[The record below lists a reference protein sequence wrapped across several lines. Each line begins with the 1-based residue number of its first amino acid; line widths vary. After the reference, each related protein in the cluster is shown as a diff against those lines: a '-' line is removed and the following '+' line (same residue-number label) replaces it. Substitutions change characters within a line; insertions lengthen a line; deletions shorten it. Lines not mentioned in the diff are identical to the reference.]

1 MTMKNDLSF
10 DVVVIGGGHA
20 GCEAAAAAARLG
32 VNTALFTH
40 KFETIGEMSC
50 NPAIG
55 GLGKGH
61 LVREIDALDGVMGV
75 VADKS
80 GIQFRLLNRSR
91 GPAVR
96 GPRTQSDRSLY
107 KKYMQEK
114 LVNYCNLSIFSDPV
128 IKFNFKNNGING
140 FITESGKE
148 IKSTKIILTTGTFLN
163 GLIHIGEKKTPAGR
177 YNEKPSTGLSE
188 QLKKYNF
195 KIGRLK
201 TGTPPRLD
209 SRTINFEILEEQYAD
224 EDPYFFSFLTKK
236 NINKQIS
243 CRMTYTNEAVHKIIS
258 KNIKRSAMY
267 SGSIQGVGPRYCP
280 SIEDKIVKFADKQ
293 KHQIFLEPEGLND
306 NTIYPNGISTSLP
319 EDVQQEICNKING
332 LENVKILRPGY
343 AIEYDFV
350 DPRELFLTLETK
362 KIKNFYLAGQINGT
376 TGYEEAAAQ
385 GLIAGINAALAVKN
399 KEPFI
404 LDRSEAY
411 IGVMIDDLVTKG
423 VVEPYRMFT
432 SRAEYRLSLRSDN
445 ADIRITQKG
454 IDIGLVSKDRKNIFD
469 DKSKNLKKTQL
480 KMEKLLITPSKVS
493 NYGIKIAKDG
503 VKRSA
508 IQILSQKSVNMD
520 KIREI
525 WPEIIYVS
533 REIDEQ
539 IEINSHYK
547 GYLKKQNAD
556 IISFKRDENLI
567 IPENLNYDEFSGL
580 SNEVKSKFKQ
590 IKPKTMGQALR
601 IDGITP
607 AAVYILLS
615 HLKRKS
621 IKHIA

>member
-1 MTMKNDLSF
+1 MKKDLSF

-20 GCEAAAAAARLG
+20 GCEAAAASARLG

-40 KFETIGEMSC
+40 NKNTIGEMSC

-61 LVREIDALDGVMGV
+61 LVREIDALDGVMGD

-96 GPRTQSDRSLY
+96 GPRTQTDRSLY

-114 LVNYCNLSIFSDPV
+114 LLNYCNLSIFSDSV
-128 IKFNFKNNGING
+128 IEFIFSRNEING
-140 FITESGKE
+140 FTTSSGKK
-148 IKSTKIILTTGTFLN
+148 IKASKIILTTGTFLN
-163 GLIHIGEKKTPAGR
+163 GLIHIGEDRTPAGR
-177 YNEKPSTGLSE
+177 FNEKPSTGLSD

-209 SRTINFEILEEQYAD
+209 SRTINFQNLEKQYAD
-224 EDPYFFSFLTKK
+224 ENPYFFSFLTKK

-243 CRMTYTNEAVHKIIS
+243 CSMTYTNKHVHKIIS
-258 KNIKRSAMY
+258 KNIRRSAMY

-280 SIEDKIVKFADKQ
+280 SIEDKIYKFADKQ
-293 KHQIFLEPEGLND
+293 RHQIFLEPEGLND
-306 NTIYPNGISTSLP
+306 YTIYPNGISTSLP
-319 EDVQQEICNKING
+319 TEVQQEICNNISG

-343 AIEYDFV
+343 AIEYDYV

-362 KIKNFYLAGQINGT
+362 KIRNLYLAGQINGT

-385 GLIAGINAALAVKN
+385 GLIAGTNAAISIKR

-423 VVEPYRMFT
+423 VAEPYRMFT

-445 ADIRITQKG
+445 ADLRLTEKG
-454 IDIGLVSKDRKNIFD
+454 INIGLVLNKRKEIYKE
-469 DKSKNLKKTQL
+469 KSKELKKIQN
-480 KMEKLLITPSKVS
+480 KMEKLMITPSKVS
-493 NYGIKIAKDG
+493 NYGVNIAKDG

-508 IQILSQKSVNMD
+508 IQLLCQKSVNMS

-525 WPEIIYVS
+525 WPEINYIS

-539 IEINSHYK
+539 LEINSHYR

-556 IISFKRDENLI
+556 ILAFKRDESLI
-567 IPENLNYDEFSGL
+567 IPKNLDYDQFSGL
-580 SNEVKSKFKQ
+580 SNEVKSKFKK
-590 IKPKTMGQALR
+590 IRPKTMGQALR

>member
-1 MTMKNDLSF
+1 MKNEFDF

-20 GCEAAAAAARLG
+20 GCEAAAASARLG

-40 KFETIGEMSC
+40 RFDTIGEMSC

-61 LVREIDALDGVMGV
+61 LVREIDALDGVMGE

-128 IKFNFKNNGING
+128 IKFNFTNNDIIG
-140 FITESGKE
+140 FITQSGKE
-148 IKSTKIILTTGTFLN
+148 IKSSKIILTTGTFLN
-163 GLIHIGEKKTPAGR
+163 GLIHIGDTKTPAGR
-177 YNEKPSTGLSE
+177 FKEKPTTGLSE
-188 QLKKYNF
+188 QLQKYNF

-209 SRTINFEILEEQYAD
+209 ARTINFENLEEQHAD

-243 CRMTYTNEAVHKIIS
+243 CRMTYTNEEVHKIIS
-258 KNIKRSAMY
+258 KNIMKSAMY
-267 SGSIQGVGPRYCP
+267 SGNIKGVGPRYCP
-280 SIEDKIVKFADKQ
+280 SIEDKIKKFADKVR
-293 KHQIFLEPEGLND
+293 HQIFLEPEGLND
-306 NTIYPNGISTSLP
+306 HTIYPNGISTSLP
-319 EDVQQEICNKING
+319 ADVQQEICSKING
-332 LENVKILRPGY
+332 LEDVEILRPGY

-362 KIKNFYLAGQINGT
+362 KIKNLYLAGQINGT

-385 GLIAGINAALAVKN
+385 GLVAGINAALAFKS

-423 VVEPYRMFT
+423 VAEPYRMFT

-445 ADIRITQKG
+445 ADVRLTKKG
-454 IDIGLVSKDRKNIFD
+454 IDLGLVLNKRKKIFLEKYRQLSVLNIKM
-469 DKSKNLKKTQL
+469 DKLQ
-480 KMEKLLITPSKVS
+480 ITPSKVAK
-493 NYGIKIAKDG
+493 YGINIAKDG
-503 VKRSA
+503 SSRSA
-508 IQILSQKSVNMD
+508 NQILGQKSVNMS

-525 WPEIIYVS
+525 WPEIKYYS

-539 IEINSHYK
+539 LEINSHYK
-547 GYLKKQNAD
+547 GYLKKQKAD
-556 IISFKRDENLI
+556 ILAFKRDENLL

-580 SNEVKSKFKQ
+580 SNEVKSKFKK

>member
-1 MTMKNDLSF
+1 MNNELSF

-20 GCEAAAAAARLG
+20 GCEAAAASARLG

-40 KFETIGEMSC
+40 KFDTIGEMSC

-61 LVREIDALDGVMGV
+61 LVREIDALDGVMGE

-114 LVNYCNLSIFSDPV
+114 LVKYCNLSIFSDPV
-128 IKFNFKNNGING
+128 IKFIFKNNCIIG
-140 FITESGKE
+140 FNTKSGKE
-148 IKSTKIILTTGTFLN
+148 VQSSKIILTTGTFLN
-163 GLIHIGEKKTPAGR
+163 GLIHIGEEKTPAGR
-177 YNEKPSTGLSE
+177 FNEKPSTGLSE
-188 QLKKYNF
+188 QLEKYKF

-209 SRTINFEILEEQYAD
+209 ARTINFESLEEQHAD
-224 EDPYFFSFLTKK
+224 DDPYFFSFLTTK
-236 NINKQIS
+236 NFNKQIS
-243 CRMTYTNEAVHKIIS
+243 CRMTYTNEEVHKIIS

-267 SGSIQGVGPRYCP
+267 SGNIKGVGPRYCP
-280 SIEDKIVKFADKQ
+280 SIEDKIKKFAEKQ
-293 KHQIFLEPEGLND
+293 SHQIFLEPEGLND
-306 NTIYPNGISTSLP
+306 HTIYPNGISTSLP
-319 EDVQQEICNKING
+319 ADIQHEICSKING
-332 LENVKILRPGY
+332 LESVKIIRPGY

-362 KIKNFYLAGQINGT
+362 KIKNLFLAGQINGT

-385 GLIAGINAALAVKN
+385 GLIAGANAALAFRN
-399 KEPFI
+399 EEPFI

-423 VVEPYRMFT
+423 VAEPYRMFT

-445 ADIRITQKG
+445 ADVRLTKKG
-454 IDIGLVSKDRKNIFD
+454 IKIGIVNKEREKIYKEKYNQLS
-469 DKSKNLKKTQL
+469 KTQL
-480 KMEKLLITPSKVS
+480 KMDRLKITPSKAEKF
-493 NYGIKIAKDG
+493 GINIAKDG
-503 VKRSA
+503 VSRSA
-508 IQILSQKSVNMD
+508 NQLLAQKSVNMG

-525 WPEIIYVS
+525 WSEIKYVS

-539 IEINSHYK
+539 LEINSHYK
-547 GYLKKQNAD
+547 GYLKKQKAD
-556 IISFKRDENLI
+556 ILAFKRDENLI
-567 IPENLNYDEFSGL
+567 IPNNLNYDNFSGL
-580 SNEVKSKFKQ
+580 SNEVKSKFKK
-590 IKPKTMGQALR
+590 IRPKTMGQALR
-601 IDGITP
+601 IEGITP

>member
-1 MTMKNDLSF
+1 MKNDISF

-20 GCEAAAAAARLG
+20 GCEAAAASARLG

-40 KFETIGEMSC
+40 KFDTIGEMSC

-61 LVREIDALDGVMGV
+61 LVREIDALDGVMGE

-128 IKFNFKNNGING
+128 IEFIFQKNNIIG
-140 FITESGKE
+140 FITQEGK
-148 IKSTKIILTTGTFLN
+148 KVLSSKVILTTGTFLN
-163 GLIHIGEKKTPAGR
+163 GLIHIGEEKTPAGR
-177 YNEKPSTGLSE
+177 FNEKPSTGLSE
-188 QLKKYNF
+188 QLEKYDF

-209 SRTINFEILEEQYAD
+209 ATTINFEKLEEQHAD

-236 NINKQIS
+236 NINRQIS
-243 CRMTYTNEAVHKIIS
+243 CRMTYTNQAVHKIIS
-258 KNIKRSAMY
+258 KNIKSSAMY

-319 EDVQQEICNKING
+319 AGIQQEICNNING

-362 KIKNFYLAGQINGT
+362 KIKNLYLAGQINGT

-385 GLIAGINAALAVKN
+385 GLIAGINAALSIKG

-423 VVEPYRMFT
+423 VAEPYRMFT

-445 ADIRITQKG
+445 ADIRLTQKG
-454 IDIGLVSKDRKNIFD
+454 INIGLILDERKIIYKEKASKLEKSLKNM
-469 DKSKNLKKTQL
+469 KNS
-480 KMEKLLITPSKVS
+480 LISPSKAS
-493 NYGIKIAKDG
+493 KYGINIAKDG
-503 VKRSA
+503 VKRNA
-508 IQILSQKSVNMD
+508 IEILSQKSVNMK

-525 WPEIIYVS
+525 WPEIKYVS

-539 IEINSHYK
+539 IEIKAHYK
-547 GYLKKQNAD
+547 GYLKKQDAD
-556 IISFKRDENLI
+556 ILAFKRDENLK
-567 IPENLNYDEFSGL
+567 IPENLDYDQFSGL
-580 SNEVKSKFKQ
+580 SNEVKSKFKE
-590 IKPKTMGQALR
+590 IKPKTLGQALR

-615 HLKRKS
+615 HVKRKS

>member
-1 MTMKNDLSF
+1 MKNDLSF

-20 GCEAAAAAARLG
+20 GCEAAAASSRLG

-40 KFETIGEMSC
+40 KIETIGEMSC

-61 LVREIDALDGVMGV
+61 LVREIDALDGVMGE

-107 KKYMQEK
+107 RKYMQEK

-128 IKFNFKNNGING
+128 IKFIFNKNTITG
-140 FITESGKE
+140 FMTKEGK
-148 IKSTKIILTTGTFLN
+148 KVLCSKLILTTGTFLN
-163 GLIHIGEKKTPAGR
+163 GLIHIGDERTPAGR
-177 YNEKPSTGLSE
+177 YDEKPSTGLSE
-188 QLKKYNF
+188 QLEKYNF

-209 SRTINFEILEEQYAD
+209 SRTINYGNLEEQFAD
-224 EDPYFFSFLTKK
+224 DDPYFFSFLTKK
-236 NINKQIS
+236 NINKQVS
-243 CRMTYTNEAVHKIIS
+243 CRMTYTNDKVHKIIEKNLS
-258 KNIKRSAMY
+258 KSAMY

-280 SIEDKIVKFADKQ
+280 SIEDKIVKFADKCR
-293 KHQIFLEPEGLND
+293 HQIFLEPEGLND
-306 NTIYPNGISTSLP
+306 YTIYPNGISTSLP
-319 EDVQQEICNKING
+319 AAVQQEICNNISG
-332 LENVKILRPGY
+332 LENVSIIRPGY
-343 AIEYDFV
+343 AIEYDYI

-362 KIKNFYLAGQINGT
+362 KISNLYLAGQINGT

-385 GLIAGINAALAVKN
+385 GLIAGINAALSIK
-399 KEPFI
+399 KLEPFI
-404 LDRSEAY
+404 LDRSDAY

-423 VVEPYRMFT
+423 VAEPYRMFT

-445 ADIRITQKG
+445 ADQRLTNKG
-454 IDIGLVSKDRKNIFD
+454 ISIGLIGEYRKNLYE
-469 DKSKNLKKTQL
+469 DKYKKINNIVR
-480 KMEKLLITPSKVS
+480 KMHISTISPSKAEDF
-493 NYGIKIAKDG
+493 GIKIAKDG
-503 VKRSA
+503 VLRSSNE
-508 IQILSQKSVNMD
+508 ILSQKGVDMK

-525 WPEIIYVS
+525 WSEIPYFD
-533 REIDEQ
+533 EKIDEQ
-539 IEINSHYK
+539 IEINAHYR
-547 GYLKKQNAD
+547 GYLKKQKAD
-556 IISFKRDENLI
+556 ILAFKRDENLM
-567 IPENLNYDEFSGL
+567 IPDQINYDSLSGL
-580 SNEVKSKFKQ
+580 SNEVKAKFKE

-615 HLKRKS
+615 HVKRKS